1 MVDEK
6 GSRPETRH
14 RRIKEKGFRFVDLG
28 VSGGVEGARS
38 GACFM
43 AGGEAAAVE
52 PLLQVLQMLSVEGG
66 YGHAGP
72 PGAGHFVKLVHN
84 GINFGMLQAI
94 AEGIDLISHYRDDLD
109 IPGVLRCWRNGS
121 VVRVWDYFPH
131 DHARS
136 RAFRWG
142 EDGLAGICDRH
153 QYLCFSIA
161 LWNGRDPILSV
172 QADHPAAGHQT
183 GWTGLVAEL
192 IRRNADPGTRIW

>member
-14 RRIKEKGFRFVDLG
+14 RRLKEKGFRFVDLG
-28 VSGGVEGARS
+28 TSGGVEGARS

-84 GINFGMLQAI
+84 GIEFSMLQAI

-121 VVRVWDYFPH
+121 VVRSLLMDLMQEMLESEGSLETVPAYVEDT
-131 DHARS
+131 
-136 RAFRWG
+136 G
-142 EDGLAGICDRH
+142 EVNWLVDDAMHRTKGLSKCRIMQRRRGC
-153 QYLCFSIA
+153 SSTGSA
-161 LWNGRDPILSV
+161 LPTGKNGAL
-172 QADHPAAGHQT
+172 T
-183 GWTGLVAEL
+183 
-192 IRRNADPGTRIW
+192 